1 MLWNSS
7 ALYSGSTSSV
17 QNDIRINS
25 FLVGFLRILLRFG
38 QLNADFLS
46 GKSRAEQADQIFRY
60 YCALYWRMLWKLS
73 TTGDSWLL
81 EWIRIPSDACGQAS
95 WIWQRCGRE
104 NFESGKKSCGFKT
117 IRIRVNKALK
127 YTVHFHANV
136 LQIQMSTL
144 AATTLFALS
153 VACIFHSSRCSK
165 NSIRILQYNKTAS
178 QITLNAALLQTSNVF
193 HIFTSIH

>member
-73 TTGDSWLL
+73 TTGDFWLL

-117 IRIRVNKALK
+117 IRIRMEWRGPKFAR
-127 YTVHFHANV
+127 HAPDCIFNPRLWYSDQPV
-136 LQIQMSTL
+136 STTTITISTL
-144 AATTLFALS
+144 
-153 VACIFHSSRCSK
+153 
-165 NSIRILQYNKTAS
+165 LQ
-178 QITLNAALLQTSNVF
+178 VE
-193 HIFTSIH
+193 